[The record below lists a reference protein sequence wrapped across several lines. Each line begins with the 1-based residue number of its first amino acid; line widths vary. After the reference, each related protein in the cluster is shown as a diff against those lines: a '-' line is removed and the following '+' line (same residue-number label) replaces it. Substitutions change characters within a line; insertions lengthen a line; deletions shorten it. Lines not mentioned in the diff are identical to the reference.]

1 MAMRNAHCKAKMMTK
16 DYDYEFPKLFDFES
30 WRYYALDLKLMAGIQ
45 RYQTT
50 SLAQ

>member
-30 WRYYALDLKLMAGIQ
+30 
-45 RYQTT
+45 
-50 SLAQ
+50 